1 MGNTMTL
8 TSHQIWWYASFRQTH
23 LLKLEDSTPEQLHH
37 GVTGWLNSNHLL
49 EKSLQLNN
57 ALLMLKLPLLA
68 IALAKIPHFSLLQ

>member
-1 MGNTMTL
+1 
-8 TSHQIWWYASFRQTH
+8 
-23 LLKLEDSTPEQLHH
+23 
-37 GVTGWLNSNHLL
+37 VTGWLNSNHLL